1 MLPRASENDGSILVS
16 DHVREAPDIV
26 VLPRRSK
33 EKARCWQRR
42 RQVPSCATRC
52 SGLSVDHLGR
62 LVLHANNP
70 CPIFAY
76 KFDIFSFEL
85 RFCQPRPVMSSCPNI
100 WQRLRLNE
108 TTPSCPSSCAPSVIT
123 SHRAVGHQLAAA
135 TSMARDSSQYL
146 RLRPL

>member
-33 EKARCWQRR
+33 EKGKMLATPEAGSFLCNEVLRTFCRSSGPISPACKQSVPYLCIQVSHLLVRTEVLPASARDVKLPKHLAKTPTQRDN
-42 RQVPSCATRC
+42 TK
-52 SGLSVDHLGR
+52 L
-62 LVLHANNP
+62 
-70 CPIFAY
+70 
-76 KFDIFSFEL
+76 
-85 RFCQPRPVMSSCPNI
+85 
-100 WQRLRLNE
+100 
-108 TTPSCPSSCAPSVIT
+108 PSSSAPSVIT